1 MNPTND
7 ENGSQILKLS
17 TKLVKSRMKTLGF
30 FNTKDDSQNTR
41 WGYAPKKIIEEKTQY
56 FSSTHD
62 NLSFLLFIVF
72 CIHLFVYLGAYLCYG
87 MYLIRT

>member
-7 ENGSQILKLS
+7 ENGSQTLKLS

-30 FNTKDDSQNTR
+30 FNTKDDSQNIG
-41 WGYAPKKIIEEKTQY
+41 WDYAPKKIIEGFFF

-62 NLSFLLFIVF
+62 NLNIFFYLLCFAFIF
-72 CIHLFVYLGAYLCYG
+72 YLF
-87 MYLIRT
+87 T